1 MFTATRDELYRY
13 LSENKRT
20 DEVIQTILRS
30 YTGLFADYVY
40 IDESVIATRARVTPH
55 EVYETL
61 VGLSRYRIVNYI
73 PHKKTPLIIYTQ
85 TREEQRYLSI
95 PRSAYEERKE
105 RFGCLLYTSQVF
117 KTLLVYLGFL
127 YPGPVRRG
135 VRYLL
140 QGYRLCRRERRVAGD
155 LAGLR
160 YQSDRDVYKRQPYH
174 H

>member
-61 VGLSRYRIVNYI
+61 VGLSRYRIVNDI

-85 TREEQRYLSI
+85 TREEQR
-95 PRSAYEERKE
+95 
-105 RFGCLLYTSQVF
+105 
-117 KTLLVYLGFL
+117 
-127 YPGPVRRG
+127 
-135 VRYLL
+135 
-140 QGYRLCRRERRVAGD
+140 
-155 LAGLR
+155 
-160 YQSDRDVYKRQPYH
+160 DVYKRQH
-174 H
+174 DRNGASHAALRQKTRSRHRSTRSQG

>member
-73 PHKKTPLIIYTQ
+73 PHKKPPLII
-85 TREEQRYLSI
+85 
-95 PRSAYEERKE
+95 
-105 RFGCLLYTSQVF
+105 
-117 KTLLVYLGFL
+117 
-127 YPGPVRRG
+127 
-135 VRYLL
+135 
-140 QGYRLCRRERRVAGD
+140 
-155 LAGLR
+155 
-160 YQSDRDVYKRQPYH
+160 
-174 H
+174 